1 MRASRPEYA
10 MTHFLEPLL
19 RRHSGPARLIDA
31 TTGTVIASDIT
42 TAFDS
47 ASRRQGLLGCEAWAA
62 GQALVL
68 APCAAVHTCFMRF
81 PIDVV
86 FVDRGGRVR
95 KIAEHLRAWRI
106 AASPRA
112 FAAIEMAAGSAAAA
126 GVQLGARLAIA
137 AQPPREVT
145 VASGQ
150 LSGSGQTL

>member
-1 MRASRPEYA
+1 

-19 RRHSGPARLIDA
+19 RRRSGPGPSEGEGPARLIDA
-31 TTGTVIASDIT
+31 ATGTIVASDVK
-42 TAFDS
+42 TALDS
-47 ASRRQGLLGCEAWAA
+47 ASRRQGLLGREAWAA

-86 FVDRGGRVR
+86 FVDRAGRVR
-95 KIAEHLRAWRI
+95 KVAEHLRAWRM

-126 GVQLGARLAIA
+126 GVRPGTRLAISA
-137 AQPPREVT
+137 PAPQEVT
-145 VASGQ
+145 AAPGQVSGPC
-150 LSGSGQTL
+150 QTI

>member
-1 MRASRPEYA
+1 

-19 RRHSGPARLIDA
+19 RRRSVPDRLIDA
-31 TTGTVIASDIT
+31 ATGTIIADDVK

-47 ASRRQGLLGCEAWAA
+47 TSRRQGLLGCETWPE
-62 GQALVL
+62 GRALVL

-86 FVDRGGRVR
+86 FVDRAGRVR
-95 KIAEHLRAWRI
+95 KVIEHLRAWRI

-126 GVQLGARLAIA
+126 GIRPGTRLAISA
-137 AQPPREVT
+137 AAAHDVT
-145 VASGQ
+145 AASGQ
-150 LSGSGQTL
+150 LSGPGQTI

>member
-1 MRASRPEYA
+1 

-19 RRHSGPARLIDA
+19 RLRSGTGCLIDA
-31 TTGTVIASDIT
+31 ATGTVIANDVK

-47 ASRRQGLLGCEAWAA
+47 ASRRQGLLGCETWPE
-62 GQALVL
+62 GRALVL

-86 FVDRGGRVR
+86 FVDRAGRVR
-95 KIAEHLRAWRI
+95 RVAEHLRAWRI

-126 GVQLGARLAIA
+126 GLRPGARLAIS
-137 AQPPREVT
+137 AQPAQDVT
-145 VASGQ
+145 AASG
-150 LSGSGQTL
+150 